1 MVRAKL
7 VAWVVQHGYLGLGSV
22 LALGVVGV
30 PVPDEV
36 LLTFAGYR
44 VSIGKL
50 QLVPTLIAA
59 FLGSACG
66 ITVSYAAGRV
76 LGGWLL
82 GVGERHGF
90 LPAQRVT
97 AVRRWFERFG
107 RWSLTL
113 GYFVPGLRH
122 VIAIIAAGV
131 GVPFPTFALF
141 AYLGALAWVSSFVG
155 LGYLLG
161 EEWHSVVATLHH
173 HLVVFG
179 AAVTAIL
186 AVLLLSR
193 VWRARHATRG

>member
-36 LLTFAGYR
+36 LLTFAGYQ

-50 QLVPTLIAA
+50 HLVPTLAAA

-66 ITVSYAAGRV
+66 ITVSYGAGRI

-90 LPAQRVT
+90 LAAQRVT

-131 GVPFPTFALF
+131 GVSFPTFALF

-161 EEWHSVVATLHH
+161 EEWHSVVDTLHH
-173 HLVVFG
+173 HLLVFG
-179 AAVTAIL
+179 AAVTATL
-186 AVLLLSR
+186 AVLLLTR
-193 VWRARHATRG
+193 VWWARHASRG

>member
-7 VAWVVQHGYLGLGSV
+7 VAWVVQHGYLGLGAA
-22 LALGVVGV
+22 LAAGIVGV

-36 LLTFAGYR
+36 LLTFAGYQ
-44 VSIGKL
+44 VSIGRF
-50 QLVPTLIAA
+50 QLAPTLAAA

-66 ITVSYAAGRV
+66 ITVSCGAGRI

-122 VIAIIAAGV
+122 VIAIIAASV
-131 GVPFPTFALF
+131 GVPCPTFALF
-141 AYLGALAWVSSFVG
+141 AYLGAMAWVASFVG

-161 EEWHSVVATLHH
+161 EEWHSVVDTLHH
-173 HLVVFG
+173 HLLVFG
-179 AAVTAIL
+179 AAVTATL
-186 AVLLLSR
+186 AVLLLGR
-193 VWRARHATRG
+193 VWWARRASRG